1 MDPDASITIISR
13 AGSIAMTVQR
23 EKKVRKSRRVDLRC
37 ELGFSSEE
45 IEGEAHITNISTGG
59 CRAES
64 EINVAEGLEFH
75 VLLHL
80 PGESTLLK
88 VERAAVRWVKGNVFG
103 LSFILFLPS
112 ERAKLQKY
120 LETIK

>member
-1 MDPDASITIISR
+1 MRASSSLTAKPTSM
-13 AGSIAMTVQR
+13 AVEK
-23 EKKVRKSRRVDLRC
+23 EKKVRRSRRVDLRC

-45 IEGEAHITNISTGG
+45 IEGEAHVTNISTGG

-64 EINVAEGLEFH
+64 EINVAEGLQFM

-80 PGESTLLK
+80 PGQSPLK
-88 VERAAVRWVKGNVFG
+88 IERAAVRWVKGNVFG
-103 LSFILFLPS
+103 LSFMLFLPS

-120 LETIK
+120 LDTLT

>member
-1 MDPDASITIISR
+1 
-13 AGSIAMTVQR
+13 MTAER
-23 EKKVRKSRRVDLRC
+23 ERKIRKSRRVDLRC
-37 ELGFSSEE
+37 EVGFSSEE
-45 IEGEAHITNISTGG
+45 IEGEAHVTNISTGG

-64 EINVAEGLEFH
+64 DINVAEGLEFL

-80 PGESTLLK
+80 PGQSMPLK
-88 VERAAVRWVKGNVFG
+88 IARAAVRWVKGNVFG

-120 LETIK
+120 LDTIK

>member
-1 MDPDASITIISR
+1 
-13 AGSIAMTVQR
+13 MTVER

-37 ELGFSSEE
+37 QLGFSSEE
-45 IEGEAHITNISTGG
+45 IEGEAHVTNISTGG

-64 EINVAEGLEFH
+64 EINVAEGLQFV

-80 PGESTLLK
+80 PGQSPLK
-88 VERAAVRWVKGNVFG
+88 IDRASVRWVKGNSFG

-112 ERAKLQKY
+112 ERAKLQRY

>member
-1 MDPDASITIISR
+1 MDPDASIITDR
-13 AGSIAMTVQR
+13 VGMTAMTA
-23 EKKVRKSRRVDLRC
+23 EKDRKVRKSRRVDLRC
-37 ELGFSSEE
+37 QLGFSSEE
-45 IEGEAHITNISTGG
+45 IEGEAHVTNISTGG

-64 EINVAEGLEFH
+64 DINVAEGLQFV

-80 PGESTLLK
+80 PGQNPLK
-88 VERAAVRWVKGNVFG
+88 IERAAVRWVKGSAFG

-112 ERAKLQKY
+112 ERAKLHKY